1 MNSRFNKYLK
11 SLNDG
16 AKSASVEEALNELH
30 KSFAALTQEEQRFAN
45 IFLHDVQR
53 GDIQL
58 AENKTLRDYITE
70 YQFRAKEDRI
80 HHIAI
85 SLDLDETK
93 LRQLINSH
101 ITENNIDEF
110 GRFAALKNSV
120 DKTKAKQYFEQRDG
134 IAMPAF
140 KVNIEVDK
148 LLRILILKTADTNTD
163 VVE

>member
-1 MNSRFNKYLK
+1 
-11 SLNDG
+11 
-16 AKSASVEEALNELH
+16 
-30 KSFAALTQEEQRFAN
+30 
-45 IFLHDVQR
+45 
-53 GDIQL
+53 
-58 AENKTLRDYITE
+58 
-70 YQFRAKEDRI
+70 
-80 HHIAI
+80 
-85 SLDLDETK
+85 